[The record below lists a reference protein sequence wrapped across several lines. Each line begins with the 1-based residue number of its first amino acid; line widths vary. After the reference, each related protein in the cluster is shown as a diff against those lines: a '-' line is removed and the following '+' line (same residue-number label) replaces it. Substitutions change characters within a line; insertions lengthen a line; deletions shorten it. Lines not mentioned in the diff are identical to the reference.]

1 MAQLMQ
7 PWSAHIDLADGLLW
21 QPRRI
26 ITRHLSDM
34 QGLYADATATEAGLA
49 ENPLIYRVDE
59 IEVPQE
65 VGQLLYSITVIYP
78 GKVGDEYY
86 MTKGHYHERGE
97 CAEVYFGLRGRGYL
111 LMQTR
116 DGQVAHLEMRRGT
129 VAYVPPY
136 WAHRTVNVGPEP
148 FVFYAVYPAQAGHD
162 YHSIEETGFRVRV
175 VERDGQ
181 PVIVDNH

>member
-1 MAQLMQ
+1 MARLMQ
-7 PWSAHIDLADGLLW
+7 PWSAHINLEDGLLW

-26 ITRHLSDM
+26 ITRHLGDM
-34 QGLYADATATEAGLA
+34 QGLYKDAAAAQAGLA
-49 ENPLIYRVDE
+49 ANPLIYRVDE
-59 IEVPQE
+59 IEVPHE
-65 VGQLLYSITVIYP
+65 VGHLLYSITVIYP

-97 CAEVYFGLRGRGYL
+97 CAEIYLGLRGRGYL
-111 LMQTR
+111 LMQNR
-116 DGQVAHLEMRRGT
+116 DGQCAHLEMRRGT

-136 WAHRTVNVGPEP
+136 WAHRTVNVGDEP

-162 YHSIEETGFRVRV
+162 YRSIEETGFRVRV

-181 PVIVDNH
+181 PVVIDNP

>member
-1 MAQLMQ
+1 HGLALRSAGSLAHRLEAPRKEVSHMAQLMQ
-7 PWSAHIDLADGLLW
+7 PWGAHIDLADGLLW

-129 VAYVPPY
+129 VAYVPP
-136 WAHRTVNVGPEP
+136 
-148 FVFYAVYPAQAGHD
+148 
-162 YHSIEETGFRVRV
+162 
-175 VERDGQ
+175 
-181 PVIVDNH
+181 